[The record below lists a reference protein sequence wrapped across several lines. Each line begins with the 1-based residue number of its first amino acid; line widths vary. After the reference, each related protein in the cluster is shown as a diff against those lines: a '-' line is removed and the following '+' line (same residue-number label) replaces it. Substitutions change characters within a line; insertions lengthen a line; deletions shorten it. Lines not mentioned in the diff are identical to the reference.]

1 MARATPP
8 NRTHRRQLVSTTITP
23 AAGQLRPSPSPQPRS
38 PVPSPTHKRKPW
50 LGAAVGASFLLLLA
64 PVVLFAGAGNP
75 PGCVSAVTGGPG
87 GVNDTGGAGGH
98 FAAPLQLQDGQWY
111 RVGATEYGPP
121 GTGDFG
127 SDPDPGQSDLEAH
140 PDSFAELSTLD
151 ANPANI
157 TPSDFTFADA
167 DALGNLPYGTNLRV
181 AGPSGRQLVLT
192 KRDTGY
198 GQGPGSQGPGALIYR
213 IDVWNGVSDQLGISK
228 SPVSI
233 ELAPTSGTAPTL
245 GQTPQATEPQPA
257 GACGDGGVNSGPLQ
271 LTAGQTAQINPT
283 TGAASAPEDA
293 PRPVKLA
300 IAAANAINDT
310 SYPPVEE
317 HYYDQYLGRPWPAYD
332 CSGSTSYVLWK
343 AGLRGIYATDS
354 TGLESYGDPG
364 PGKWITIY
372 ANSNH
377 VWTVIAGRAFDTADF
392 GGPNLPAGSGPRW
405 RSDPTGNLNDGTGY
419 VVRHPAGAWND

>member
-1 MARATPP
+1 M
-8 NRTHRRQLVSTTITP
+8 
-23 AAGQLRPSPSPQPRS
+23 
-38 PVPSPTHKRKPW
+38 
-50 LGAAVGASFLLLLA
+50 GASFLLFLA

-75 PGCVSAVTGGPG
+75 PGCGTDVTGGPG
-87 GVNDTGGAGGH
+87 GVTDTGGPTAGGH
-98 FAAPLQLQDGQWY
+98 FAAPLQLQQGQWY

-121 GTGDFG
+121 GTGDYG
-127 SDPDPGQSDLEAH
+127 SDPDPGQSDLATH

-151 ANPANI
+151 TNPANL
-157 TPSDFTFADA
+157 SSSAFTFADA

-181 AGPSGRQLVLT
+181 AGPTGRQLVLT

-198 GQGPGSQGPGALIYR
+198 GQGPSGQGPGPIIYR
-213 IDVWNGVSDQLGISK
+213 IDVWNGVSGQLGISK

-233 ELAPTSGTAPTL
+233 QLAPSSGTAPTL
-245 GQTPQATEPQPA
+245 GQTPQPGEPQQTGGSAA
-257 GACGDGGVNSGPLQ
+257 GCGDAGVIDGPLQ

-300 IAAANAINDT
+300 IAAANSITDKP
-310 SYPPVEE
+310 YPPVEE

-354 TGLESYGDPG
+354 TGLESYGNPG

-377 VWTVIAGRAFDTADF
+377 VWTVIAGRAFDTANF
-392 GGPNLPAGSGPRW
+392 GGPNLPDGSGPRW
-405 RSDPTGNLNDGTGY
+405 RADPTGNLDDGTSY
-419 VVRHPAGAWND
+419 VVRHPAGAWNE